1 MELEDHRSDS
11 MQLYDHKL
19 VSQTHTHTHKH
30 ISIYTSARVEDVC
43 LRIQKGG
50 KRGGVYNWLARC
62 HYLLIGVERG
72 GINAFSLW
80 NFGCENFLSN
90 YL

>member
-19 VSQTHTHTHKH
+19 VSQTHTHTQTHFYIHVSK
-30 ISIYTSARVEDVC
+30 SGGC
-43 LRIQKGG
+43 LFADSEGG
-50 KRGGVYNWLARC
+50 KKGGVYNWLARC